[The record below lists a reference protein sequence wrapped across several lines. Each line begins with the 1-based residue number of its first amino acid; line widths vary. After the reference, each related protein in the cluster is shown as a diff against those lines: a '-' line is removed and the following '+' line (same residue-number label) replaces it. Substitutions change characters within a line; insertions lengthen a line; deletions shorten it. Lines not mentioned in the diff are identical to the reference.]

1 MDKKENKLQV
11 KDLIMIGVFSALYFV
26 LNMVGGMPFA
36 MNPILTFYQP
46 IGSAFLSGIIFMFL
60 IAKSP
65 KRGTIT
71 ILAVIMCILRFATG
85 MHWAMGVGTLI
96 AGIIA
101 EIIAGSKNY
110 KNKTMNMLSF
120 GIFALGDIGTFLVYF
135 INPESWSNAMIKKGT
150 DISYIESM
158 NAAAANWMIYVI
170 VIGTFLVA
178 LLSAWIGIKL
188 LKKQFE
194 KAGIGADQR
203 EHVG

>member
-178 LLSAWIGIKL
+178 LLSAWIGTKL

-194 KAGIGADQR
+194 KAGI
-203 EHVG
+203 V

>member
-1 MDKKENKLQV
+1 MENKENKLQV

-135 INPESWSNAMIKKGT
+135 INPECWSNTMIKKGT

-178 LLSAWIGIKL
+178 LLSAWIGMKL

-194 KAGIGADQR
+194 KAGI
-203 EHVG
+203 V

>member
-46 IGSAFLSGIIFMFL
+46 MGSAFLSGIIFMFL

-178 LLSAWIGIKL
+178 LLSAWIGMKL

-194 KAGIGADQR
+194 KAGI
-203 EHVG
+203 V

>member
-46 IGSAFLSGIIFMFL
+46 IGSAFLSGIIFIFL

-178 LLSAWIGIKL
+178 LLSAWIGMKL

-194 KAGIGADQR
+194 KAGI
-203 EHVG
+203 V

>member
-46 IGSAFLSGIIFMFL
+46 MGSAFLSGIIFMFL
-60 IAKSP
+60 IAKAP

-101 EIIAGSKNY
+101 EIIAGSKSY
-110 KNKTMNMLSF
+110 KNKKMNMLSF
-120 GIFALGDIGTFLVYF
+120 GIFALGDIGTFILYF

-178 LLSAWIGIKL
+178 LLSAWIGMKL

-194 KAGIGADQR
+194 KAGI
-203 EHVG
+203 V

>member
-96 AGIIA
+96 SGIIA

-178 LLSAWIGIKL
+178 LLSAWIGMKL

-194 KAGIGADQR
+194 KAGI
-203 EHVG
+203 V

>member
-85 MHWAMGVGTLI
+85 MHWAMGVGNLI

-178 LLSAWIGIKL
+178 LLSAWIGMKL

-194 KAGIGADQR
+194 KAGI
-203 EHVG
+203 V

>member
-46 IGSAFLSGIIFMFL
+46 MGSAFLSGIIFMFL
-60 IAKSP
+60 IAKAP

-71 ILAVIMCILRFATG
+71 ILSVIMCILRFATG

-101 EIIAGSKNY
+101 EIIAGSKSY
-110 KNKTMNMLSF
+110 KNKKMNMLSF

-178 LLSAWIGIKL
+178 LLSAWIGMKL

-194 KAGIGADQR
+194 KAGI
-203 EHVG
+203 V

>member
-135 INPESWSNAMIKKGT
+135 INPESWSNAMIKQGT

-178 LLSAWIGIKL
+178 LLSAWIGMKL

-194 KAGIGADQR
+194 KAGI
-203 EHVG
+203 V

>member
-46 IGSAFLSGIIFMFL
+46 MGSAFLSGIIFMFL

-135 INPESWSNAMIKKGT
+135 INPESWSNTMIKKGT

-178 LLSAWIGIKL
+178 LLSAWIGMKL

-194 KAGIGADQR
+194 KAGI
-203 EHVG
+203 V

>member
-178 LLSAWIGIKL
+178 LLSAWIGMKL

-194 KAGIGADQR
+194 KAGI
-203 EHVG
+203 V

>member
-96 AGIIA
+96 TGIIA

-135 INPESWSNAMIKKGT
+135 INPESWSNTMIKKGT

-178 LLSAWIGIKL
+178 LLSAWIGMKL

-194 KAGIGADQR
+194 KAGI
-203 EHVG
+203 V

>member
-46 IGSAFLSGIIFMFL
+46 MGSALLSGIIFMFL
-60 IAKSP
+60 IAKAP

-101 EIIAGSKNY
+101 EIIAGSKRY
-110 KNKTMNMLSF
+110 KNKKMNMLSF

-135 INPESWSNAMIKKGT
+135 INPESWSNAMIKKGA

-178 LLSAWIGIKL
+178 LLSAWIGMKL

-194 KAGIGADQR
+194 KAGI
-203 EHVG
+203 V

>member
-170 VIGTFLVA
+170 IIGTFLVA
-178 LLSAWIGIKL
+178 LLSAWIGMKL

-194 KAGIGADQR
+194 KAGI
-203 EHVG
+203 V

>member
-46 IGSAFLSGIIFMFL
+46 MGSAFLSGIIFMFL
-60 IAKSP
+60 IAKAP
-65 KRGTIT
+65 KRGTIA
-71 ILAVIMCILRFATG
+71 ILSVIMCILRFATG

-101 EIIAGSKNY
+101 EIIAGSKSY
-110 KNKTMNMLSF
+110 KNKKMNMLSF

-178 LLSAWIGIKL
+178 LLSAWIGMKL

-194 KAGIGADQR
+194 KAGI
-203 EHVG
+203 V

>member
-120 GIFALGDIGTFLVYF
+120 GIFA
-135 INPESWSNAMIKKGT
+135 PESWSNAMIKKGT

-178 LLSAWIGIKL
+178 LLSAWIGMKL

-194 KAGIGADQR
+194 KAGI
-203 EHVG
+203 V

>member
-46 IGSAFLSGIIFMFL
+46 MGSAFLSGIIFMFL
-60 IAKSP
+60 IAKAP
-65 KRGTIT
+65 RRGTIT
-71 ILAVIMCILRFATG
+71 VLAVIMCILRFATG

-110 KNKTMNMLSF
+110 KDKKMNMLSF
-120 GIFALGDIGTFLVYF
+120 GIFALGDICTFLVYF

-178 LLSAWIGIKL
+178 LLSAWIGMKL

-194 KAGIGADQR
+194 KAGI
-203 EHVG
+203 V

>member
-1 MDKKENKLQV
+1 M

-46 IGSAFLSGIIFMFL
+46 MGSAFLSGIIFMFL
-60 IAKSP
+60 IAKAP

-71 ILAVIMCILRFATG
+71 ILSVIMCILRFATG

-101 EIIAGSKNY
+101 EIIAGSKSY
-110 KNKTMNMLSF
+110 KNKKMNMLSF

-178 LLSAWIGIKL
+178 LLSAWIGMKL

-194 KAGIGADQR
+194 KAGI
-203 EHVG
+203 V

>member
-46 IGSAFLSGIIFMFL
+46 MGSAFLSGIIFMFL
-60 IAKSP
+60 IAKAP

-101 EIIAGSKNY
+101 EIIAGSKSY
-110 KNKTMNMLSF
+110 KNKKINMLSF

-178 LLSAWIGIKL
+178 LLSAWIGMKL

-194 KAGIGADQR
+194 KAGI
-203 EHVG
+203 V

>member
-96 AGIIA
+96 TGIIA

-178 LLSAWIGIKL
+178 LLSAWIGMKL

-194 KAGIGADQR
+194 KAGI
-203 EHVG
+203 V

>member
-71 ILAVIMCILRFATG
+71 ILAVIMCILRFTTG

-194 KAGIGADQR
+194 KAGI
-203 EHVG
+203 V

>member
-46 IGSAFLSGIIFMFL
+46 MGSAFLSGIIFMFL
-60 IAKSP
+60 IAKAP

-71 ILAVIMCILRFATG
+71 ILSVIICILRFATG

-101 EIIAGSKNY
+101 EIIAGSKSY
-110 KNKTMNMLSF
+110 KNKKMNMLSF

-178 LLSAWIGIKL
+178 LLSAWIGMKL

-194 KAGIGADQR
+194 KAGI
-203 EHVG
+203 V

>member
-60 IAKSP
+60 IAKAP

-71 ILAVIMCILRFATG
+71 ILSVIMCILRFATG

-101 EIIAGSKNY
+101 EIIAGSKSY
-110 KNKTMNMLSF
+110 KNKKMNMLSF

-178 LLSAWIGIKL
+178 LLSAWIGMKL

-194 KAGIGADQR
+194 KAGI
-203 EHVG
+203 V

>member
-120 GIFALGDIGTFLVYF
+120 GIFALGDIGTFVVYF
-135 INPESWSNAMIKKGT
+135 INPESWSNTMIKKGT

-178 LLSAWIGIKL
+178 LLSAWIGMKL

-194 KAGIGADQR
+194 KAGI
-203 EHVG
+203 V

>member
-26 LNMVGGMPFA
+26 LNMAGGMPFA

-46 IGSAFLSGIIFMFL
+46 MGSAFLSGIIFMFL
-60 IAKSP
+60 IAKVP
-65 KRGTIT
+65 RRGTIT

-110 KNKTMNMLSF
+110 KDKKMNMLSF

-178 LLSAWIGIKL
+178 LLSAWIGMKL

-194 KAGIGADQR
+194 KAGI
-203 EHVG
+203 V

>member
-135 INPESWSNAMIKKGT
+135 INPESWSNTMIKKGT
-150 DISYIESM
+150 DIAYIESM

-178 LLSAWIGIKL
+178 LLSAWIGMKL

-194 KAGIGADQR
+194 KAGI
-203 EHVG
+203 V

>member
-46 IGSAFLSGIIFMFL
+46 MGSAFLSGIIFMFL
-60 IAKSP
+60 IAKAP

-71 ILAVIMCILRFATG
+71 ILSVIMCILRFATG

-101 EIIAGSKNY
+101 EIIAGSKSY
-110 KNKTMNMLSF
+110 KNKKMNMLSF
-120 GIFALGDIGTFLVYF
+120 GIFALCDIGTFLVYF

-178 LLSAWIGIKL
+178 LLSAWIGMKL

-194 KAGIGADQR
+194 KAGI
-203 EHVG
+203 V

>member
-96 AGIIA
+96 TGIIA

-194 KAGIGADQR
+194 KAGI
-203 EHVG
+203 V

>member
-46 IGSAFLSGIIFMFL
+46 MGSAFLSGIIFMFL
-60 IAKSP
+60 IAKAP

-96 AGIIA
+96 DGIIA

-178 LLSAWIGIKL
+178 LLSAWIGMKL

-194 KAGIGADQR
+194 KAGI
-203 EHVG
+203 V

>member
-101 EIIAGSKNY
+101 EIIAGS
-110 KNKTMNMLSF
+110 NKTMNMLSF

-178 LLSAWIGIKL
+178 LLSAWIGMKL

-194 KAGIGADQR
+194 KAGI
-203 EHVG
+203 V

>member
-46 IGSAFLSGIIFMFL
+46 MGSAFLSGIIFMFL
-60 IAKSP
+60 IAKAP
-65 KRGTIT
+65 RRGTIT
-71 ILAVIMCILRFATG
+71 VLSVIMCILRFATG

-101 EIIAGSKNY
+101 EIIAGSKSY
-110 KNKTMNMLSF
+110 KNKKMNMLSF

-178 LLSAWIGIKL
+178 LLSAWIGMKL

-194 KAGIGADQR
+194 KAGI
-203 EHVG
+203 V

>member
-26 LNMVGGMPFA
+26 LNVVGGMPFA

-46 IGSAFLSGIIFMFL
+46 MGSAFLSGIIFMFL
-60 IAKSP
+60 IAKAP

-71 ILAVIMCILRFATG
+71 ILSVIMCILRFATG

-101 EIIAGSKNY
+101 EIIAGSKSY
-110 KNKTMNMLSF
+110 KNKKMNMLSF

-178 LLSAWIGIKL
+178 LLSAWIGMKL

-194 KAGIGADQR
+194 KAGI
-203 EHVG
+203 V

>member
-46 IGSAFLSGIIFMFL
+46 MGSAFLSGIIFMFL
-60 IAKSP
+60 IAKAP

-101 EIIAGSKNY
+101 EIIAGSKSY
-110 KNKTMNMLSF
+110 KNKKMNMLSF
-120 GIFALGDIGTFLVYF
+120 GIFALGDIGTSIAYL

-150 DISYIESM
+150 DISYIDSM

-178 LLSAWIGIKL
+178 LLSAWIGMKL

-194 KAGIGADQR
+194 KAGI
-203 EHVG
+203 V